1 MIPWKRKT
9 SELFPFSTPSESSL
23 GVASTVPLPAR
34 SPLRCQQVVSPALQG
49 NSPGAQGT
57 HVTKPPPFLALPHA
71 TPRPAPSMS
80 LPGLQALPSLAIIPQ
95 SLVPLLNLGMQGSP
109 QLYLCTPS
117 LSTGTRL
124 VTLPCSCL

>member
-1 MIPWKRKT
+1 MWD
-9 SELFPFSTPSESSL
+9 
-23 GVASTVPLPAR
+23 LPG
-34 SPLRCQQVVSPALQG
+34 S
-49 NSPGAQGT
+49 GT
-57 HVTKPPPFLALPHA
+57 EPFLALPHA